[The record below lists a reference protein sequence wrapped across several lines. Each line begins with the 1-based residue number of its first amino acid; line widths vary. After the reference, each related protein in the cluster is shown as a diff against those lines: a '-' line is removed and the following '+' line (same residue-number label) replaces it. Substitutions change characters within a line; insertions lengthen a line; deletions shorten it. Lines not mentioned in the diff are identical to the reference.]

1 MQLLRKGRY
10 EALPSH
16 PKLDLLP
23 CRQHRQAYV
32 FPLPLRSFFFPLFTS
47 RSLPLCLRL
56 TSLPP
61 IVALFPCS
69 VSSET
74 QFGLSSPLRRRR
86 TSPRPP
92 ASSSPSSTPLPS
104 VTARSSVRV
113 DSPTSPSSSRPDLS
127 LLSPRR
133 RFVVFFHS
141 PFPLLRLPCGV
152 SPCRH
157 RWLPAWVKQELTFFS
172 LGRFAFRLCNR
183 SSRPAVSSLSSL
195 KRASRED
202 GRDGC
207 DYAHDS
213 YDRLDEPNKN
223 VCSKYR
229 LVLERANAE
238 RESP

>member
-113 DSPTSPSSSRPDLS
+113 DSLTSPSSSRPDSS

-141 PFPLLRLPCGV
+141 PFPLLRLACGV

-157 RWLPAWVKQELTFFS
+157 PMATCVGKASVDVFLVGSF
-172 LGRFAFRLCNR
+172 CV
-183 SSRPAVSSLSSL
+183 PAV
-195 KRASRED
+195 
-202 GRDGC
+202 
-207 DYAHDS
+207 
-213 YDRLDEPNKN
+213 
-223 VCSKYR
+223 
-229 LVLERANAE
+229 
-238 RESP
+238 